1 MRQFA
6 PAADVVKMNS
16 TNMAT
21 KEEFLSEHNRLSPA
35 SLAATEEMVSRFR
48 AEKAML
54 IKDND
59 WSIEKLRRPF
69 IIWLT
74 SLSPREKEQIK
85 NSASKPASQE
95 KAGTVIEAFNSY
107 PRKRGISA
115 CEGQGLQKSKAVP
128 AERRF

>member
-1 MRQFA
+1 M
-6 PAADVVKMNS
+6 
-16 TNMAT
+16 TT

-74 SLSPREKEQIK
+74 SLSPQEKEQIRNTVPK
-85 NSASKPASQE
+85 RGGQE
-95 KAGTVIEAFNSY
+95 KAGTAIEAFNSY
-107 PRKRGISA
+107 PKKRGVSA
-115 CEGQGLQKSKAVP
+115 REGRGLQKSEAVP